1 LGRSIR
7 DEDKIIMKQLL
18 FGRNPVKEWLSA
30 GLPVGR
36 LMIAQDSSGPGIQDI
51 RDLASRKNIRVETV
65 ARAQLFKLVRHDG
78 HQGVA
83 AEIDLPAYVD
93 VEDILEMARE
103 KQEPP
108 LIAILDGVQD
118 PHNLGAILRS
128 ADGAGIHGVVI
139 PRDKSVGL
147 TPAVFKASAGAA
159 SHVPLAQVT
168 NLATTMEFLKEK
180 GMWLIGADEES
191 RQEYFNADFKGPV
204 GIVLGSEGRGL
215 RRLVRDKCDFLV
227 SIPMH
232 GKVNSLNVS
241 VAAGLLFFQA
251 RRQRMS

>member
-1 LGRSIR
+1 
-7 DEDKIIMKQLL
+7 MKHLL

-30 GLPVGR
+30 GLPAGR
-36 LMIAQDSSGPGIQDI
+36 LMIAQDSSGQGIQDI
-51 RDLASRKNIRVETV
+51 RALASDKNIPVDIV
-65 ARAQLFKLVRHDG
+65 PKAHLFKIVRHDG

-83 AEIDLPAYVD
+83 LEVDLPPYAD
-93 VEDILEMARE
+93 VEDLLETARY

-108 LIAILDGVQD
+108 LIAVLDGIQD

-139 PRDKSVGL
+139 PRDKSAEL

-159 SHVPLAQVT
+159 SHVRLAQVT
-168 NLATTMEFLKEK
+168 NLAATMEFFKEK
-180 GMWLIGADEES
+180 GLWLIGADQES
-191 RQEYFNADFKGPV
+191 PKEYFKADYKGPI

-215 RRLVRDKCDFLV
+215 RRLVREKCDFLV
-227 SIPMH
+227 SIPMY

-241 VAAGLLFFQA
+241 VAAGLVFFEA
-251 RRQRMS
+251 RRQRMVP